1 LAGDAVFDDHMR
13 VFKTGLLL
21 AGLLMLPGL
30 QRGAAA
36 ATAAAAKPSPKAEAN
51 LILLEVRLGNQQ
63 LSDGITAYEIGRHVF
78 LPLGEMSRL
87 LTLAVRVT
95 DEGRASGYILTE
107 DRNFSLDV
115 PDGAVHTGG
124 RSEELDRS
132 QVKVEAEDIFVD
144 SRLLARWLPVD
155 LDIDMPSLALKVR
168 PREPLPLQERL
179 ARRQRG
185 NLPGNLGVYTD
196 PGYPHL
202 ATPYRMAGV
211 PFIDQTLGITT
222 GGNGTGSNGAGI
234 NGAGINGA
242 GSNGAAPTGGAS
254 PSRGRRT
261 DASYTAYLTADLLGM
276 EAALYASRNRQD
288 PSSGLR
294 LTLGRNDPDAGL
306 LGPLHA
312 RTALFGSVTVPGVD
326 NISASSAT
334 GDGIALSNRPLNQPT
349 SFDRH
354 TLQGDLPPGWDVELY
369 YNEALV
375 GFQQSRP
382 DGKYNFRDQPLA
394 YGPND
399 FRLVFHGP
407 LGQLRVERQSFL
419 LEESAVPRGQLFY
432 DVAAHRDQY
441 GRPRALAQFEWGLG
455 DHLNATGGWQR
466 VPLSDGREQGYANLG
481 LRGYLSSFILS
492 GDLARADDG
501 GRLAQLSLK
510 TRLGNVALSASR
522 ARLDGFTSEF
532 FVPSA
537 DPVRTRDELR
547 ADGAVM
553 SGGDTF
559 FPLSLEVQRDT
570 LASRKEN
577 LSVQGRVSAYHDGT
591 AVSNALRWQSLGG
604 VTVADGLL
612 QVSRRVAGIG
622 LTGQLQY
629 LLKPVGE
636 LGSAAISADRYLADG
651 YLVNLGLARL
661 FDTREYRLSGALN
674 KSLGSFGLGV
684 NGFYSSRHAYGA
696 GLQFFMATGLE
707 PHHARV
713 MTEAQPMANLGS
725 ASIRVYLDKD
735 LNGKMDGAD
744 EPIKGVGFT
753 VNGGNQMVR
762 TDADGIAYIPRLP
775 AHQNV
780 DLAIDPNTLEDP
792 QWQPQVKGVRI
803 VPRPGTVT
811 QVDFAV
817 NITGEIDGTTYF
829 LTKGKSRAIGDLH
842 LELMDARRKVVASM
856 SSASDGYYVITG
868 VLPGDYLLRVAP
880 DQLKRLGLSD
890 TGMHMI
896 TIGRDGTVLNGRDFY
911 VQPASEG

>member
-1 LAGDAVFDDHMR
+1 
-13 VFKTGLLL
+13 
-21 AGLLMLPGL
+21 MLPGL

-51 LILLEVRLGNQQ
+51 LILLEVRLGSQQ

-115 PDGAVHTGG
+115 AEGAVHTGG
-124 RSEELDRS
+124 KREELDRT
-132 QVKVEAEDIFVD
+132 QVKVEAEDIYVD
-144 SRLLARWLPVD
+144 SRLLARWLPAD

-222 GGNGTGSNGAGI
+222 GGNAADSKGAG
-234 NGAGINGA
+234 
-242 GSNGAAPTGGAS
+242 
-254 PSRGRRT
+254 GRRT
-261 DASYTAYLTADLLGM
+261 DASYTAYVTADLLGM

-312 RTALFGSVTVPGVD
+312 RTALFGSVALPGVD

-375 GFQQSRP
+375 AFQQSRP
-382 DGKYNFRDQPLA
+382 DGKYSFPDQPLA

-441 GRPRALAQFEWGLG
+441 GRPRALAQFEWGLSE
-455 DHLNATGGWQR
+455 HLNASGGWQR
-466 VPLSDGREQGYANLG
+466 VPTPDGGEQGYANLG
-481 LRGYLSSFILS
+481 LRGYWSAFILS
-492 GDLARADDG
+492 GDAARADDG

-522 ARLDGFTSEF
+522 ARLDGFTSELF
-532 FVPSA
+532 APTA

-553 SGGDTF
+553 LGSGTF
-559 FPLSLEVQRDT
+559 FPLSLDVRRDT
-570 LASRKEN
+570 LVSQKEN
-577 LSVQGRVSAYHDGT
+577 VSVQGRLSAYRDGT
-591 AVSNALRWQSLGG
+591 AASNALRWQSLDG

-629 LLKPVGE
+629 LLKPVAE
-636 LGSAAISADRYLADG
+636 LGSAAVSADRYLADG
-651 YLVNLGLARL
+651 YLVNLGLARM
-661 FDTREYRLSGALN
+661 FDTRETRLSGALN

-735 LNGKMDGAD
+735 LNGRMDGLD

-753 VNGGNQMVR
+753 INGGNQMVR

-829 LTKGKSRAIGDLH
+829 LTKDKSRPIGDLH
-842 LELMDARRKVVASM
+842 LELVTPARKVVASM

-868 VLPGDYLLRVAP
+868 VLPGEYLLRVAP

-890 TGMHMI
+890 TGMHVI

-911 VQPASEG
+911 VQPLSEG